1 MKKNKFMIGLA
12 FSVATIA
19 AFTPSLL
26 AAASKRVLVSNAF
39 APFPN
44 CNTQI
49 TCNGGSTA
57 CGYTTSAC
65 VTTVGQQ

>member
-1 MKKNKFMIGLA
+1 MIAVA

-39 APFPN
+39 APFPT
-44 CNTQI
+44 CNTQV
-49 TCNGGSTA
+49 TCNGGPAA

-65 VTTVGQQ
+65 VTPIGQP